1 MTTTETDLA
10 RTTSDD
16 LEWWLERVHELDW
29 VFAVTYAK
37 RAPHEYVNAGRTPG
51 FTHDDSVRAAHV
63 IRTFGQ
69 PGKFFA
75 TTRIY
80 LEDGRGWKYWDMAG
94 DDLSVSNIINRG
106 RVEHV
111 YGVQTAPR
119 TWSGMPSRYDGI
131 ATWWDSHYGA
141 SEEERRGI
149 LEIIRGLGDFRK
161 RRVLDIGCGTGLALD
176 LGITEPERYVGIDPS
191 QGMLNSLVSK
201 HPYVAGVQAMTFGGA
216 LQQRVLGGTRFDLV
230 LGLGGVGSYLNES
243 ELNGATRHAGGPI
256 VMSCFADGHAPV
268 IGDISQ
274 CALEGARG
282 RVVEWAQEFGGSTE
296 RVGRFDVTVVM
307 AIDSNHRQDR
317 PLQRKTS

>member
-1 MTTTETDLA
+1 MATTETELA
-10 RTTSDD
+10 RITTDD
-16 LEWWLERVHELDW
+16 LKWWLERIHELDW
-29 VFAVTYAK
+29 TFAVTYAE
-37 RAPHEYVNAGRTPG
+37 RAPHEYVAAGRTPG
-51 FTHDDSVRAAHV
+51 FTAEDSQRVARI

-69 PGKFFA
+69 PGKFYS

-119 TWSGMPSRYDGI
+119 TRSGVPSTCDEI

-149 LEIIRGLGDFRK
+149 REIVRGLGDFRK

-191 QGMLNSLVSK
+191 QGMLNALVFK
-201 HPYVAGVQAMTFGGA
+201 HPYVAGVHPMTFGDA
-216 LQQRVLGGTRFDLV
+216 IERRVLGGTRFDLV
-230 LGLGGVGSYLNES
+230 VALGGAGSYLSEGELES
-243 ELNGATRHAGGPI
+243 VTRHSWGPQ
-256 VMSCFADGHAPV
+256 VVTYFAEGQTPVVDDMGRDGLQ
-268 IGDISQ
+268 S
-274 CALEGARG
+274 ARQRVAQWG
-282 RVVEWAQEFGGSTE
+282 RQHEGSTV
-296 RVGRFDVTVVM
+296 RVGRFDVTVVT
-307 AIDSNHRQDR
+307 AVDTRLDQNY
-317 PLQRKTS
+317 